1 MNIKD
6 IAIVAA
12 IALTLVGT
20 IAIATDSAF
29 ANDGNQI
36 TSQDCGNEFEP
47 SNPGCQNTAS
57 QIEGDEHVVPLASQR
72 QTFEEEEEENTPA
85 PAGQQSI
92 TPSIVLPH

>member
-1 MNIKD
+1 MKIKD
-6 IAIVAA
+6 IAIVAV
-12 IALTLVGT
+12 IAVTLVGT

-47 SNPGCQNTAS
+47 SNTGCQNTAS
-57 QIEGDEHVVPLASQR
+57 QIEGDEHAVPLTSQ
-72 QTFEEEEEENTPA
+72 QTFGEEEENTPA
-85 PAGQQSI
+85 QQTI